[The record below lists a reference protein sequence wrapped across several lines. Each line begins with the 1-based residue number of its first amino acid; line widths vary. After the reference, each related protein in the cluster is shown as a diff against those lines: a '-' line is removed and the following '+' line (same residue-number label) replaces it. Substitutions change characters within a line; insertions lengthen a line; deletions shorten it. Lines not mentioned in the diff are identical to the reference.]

1 MTLFHISTKKQV
13 RIYAVAGLSLV
24 TLLLTVLIYGLFF
37 ASNPKEIPSTLVTTK
52 AKPFSFTTF
61 NGQKLFLSQF
71 EGRPIVLNFW
81 ASWCFACR
89 QEAHILETAHQK
101 YSPRGAVFIGIAI
114 NDKREDSLQFIQ
126 KYRKT
131 YRLAPDDAS
140 GSISID
146 YGVTAVPETFL
157 IDGTGIIQHKQLG
170 VVTKELIENFLE
182 NQLMVQSKNPQ
193 K

>member
-1 MTLFHISTKKQV
+1 MRQKIYIGAAIIFVISILTL
-13 RIYAVAGLSLV
+13 
-24 TLLLTVLIYGLFF
+24 LIYGLFF
-37 ASNPKEIPSTLVTTK
+37 ASNPKEIPSALVTTK
-52 AKPFSFTTF
+52 AKPFSFTSF
-61 NGQKLFLSQF
+61 DGQKLSLNQF

-89 QEAHILETAHQK
+89 QEAHILEAAHQK
-101 YSPRGAVFIGIAI
+101 YSPLGAVFIGIAI

-131 YRLAPDDAS
+131 YLLAPDDAS

-170 VVTKELIENFLE
+170 VVTTELIENFLK
-182 NQLMVQSKNPQ
+182 NQLMVQSTIPQ